1 MTLDPGLPGL
11 LLDAARSVN
20 GVRQRLTTTA
30 QTAAS
35 TGVPGWQGLAGTRHQ
50 AQVGE
55 LATVISRAL
64 AAVTALEAGLGNAAA
79 AAGRTIEAE
88 AQAARAA
95 AAAALQGAQIAAQGG
110 QVYGPP
116 WPGAGTGY
124 PSY

>member
-11 LLDAARSVN
+11 LMDAARAVD
-20 GVRQRLTTTA
+20 GVRQAVTNAAT
-30 QTAAS
+30 TAAS
-35 TGVPGWQGLAGTRHQ
+35 AGVPGWQGVAASRHQ
-50 AQVGE
+50 AQIVE
-55 LATVISRAL
+55 LAALVSRAV

-79 AAGRTIEAE
+79 GAARTIEAD

-95 AAAALQGAQIAAQGG
+95 AAAQSAQAAQGA

-116 WPGAGTGY
+116 WPGTGTGY

>member
-11 LLDAARSVN
+11 LMDAARAVD
-20 GVRQRLTTTA
+20 GVRQGVMNAARTTA
-30 QTAAS
+30 SA
-35 TGVPGWQGLAGTRHQ
+35 GVPGWQGVAASRHQ

-55 LATVISRAL
+55 LATLVSRAL
-64 AAVTALEAGLGNAAA
+64 AAVSALETGLGNAAA
-79 AAGRTIEAE
+79 GAARTIEAE

-95 AAAALQGAQIAAQGG
+95 AAAAAQSAQAAQGA